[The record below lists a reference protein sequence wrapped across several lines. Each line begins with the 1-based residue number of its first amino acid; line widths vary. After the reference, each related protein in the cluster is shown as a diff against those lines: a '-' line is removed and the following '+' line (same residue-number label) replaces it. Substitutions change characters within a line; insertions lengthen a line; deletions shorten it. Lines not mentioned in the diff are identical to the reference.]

1 MHSVCPHDCP
11 SCCSLEVDVVDGRI
25 ADVTGTP
32 GHPFT
37 QGVIC
42 GKVREYAE
50 RVHSPL
56 RVLTPL
62 RRVGAKG
69 EGRFAR
75 ISWDDALAEIARRW
89 RAIVA
94 EHGAEAILPF
104 SYAGSMGQVQ
114 FHAGHPL
121 FHALGASRLDRSICV
136 STAYTGW
143 RATVGQVT
151 GNDSEQMVGADL
163 VVLWG
168 VNAAYSTINV
178 MTLVKQAR
186 QAGAHVVVIDPYRTP
201 TAVQGDEHLPVRPG
215 SDGALAL
222 AVMHVLIGEGLVDGE
237 YVERATLGFDALAEH
252 VKAWPP
258 ERVAPLVGLDGSRHG
273 AAGEDALR
281 VLVESG
287 RRVSEPDAGPARA
300 RPRGPLHGGARA
312 GDDGHRALR
321 RPRAAGDDVDG
332 ARGPVPLVRPLLL
345 PVCRAGDRPAGRGA
359 IELGRLRRAGAG
371 AGRGHGSLR
380 ARPRRGAP
388 ERARRRSAARQR
400 HHARAAQARTI
411 GAAGAAAA
419 LHAVRGGRAD
429 AVGQGRVRLRV
440 ARRAGPARAADV
452 GAARRGSAARRARR
466 AVSAAVHRPAEPLL
480 PELVVQPVGAAAAPA
495 VRDGDRHDSA

>member
-69 EGRFAR
+69 EGRFER
-75 ISWDDALAEIARRW
+75 ISWDDAVAEIARRW
-89 RAIVA
+89 RGIIAD
-94 EHGAEAILPF
+94 HGGEAILPF

-114 FHAGHPL
+114 FFAGHPL
-121 FHALGASRLDRSICV
+121 FHALGASRLDRTICV

-163 VVLWG
+163 VILWG

-186 QAGAHVVVIDPYRTP
+186 ARGAFVIVVDPYRTP
-201 TAVQGDEHLPVRPG
+201 TAQQADLHLMVRPG
-215 SDGALAL
+215 TDAALAL
-222 AVMHVLIGEGLVDGE
+222 AVMHVLIAEGHLDRD
-237 YVERATLGFDALAEH
+237 YIERATLGIERLAEH
-252 VKAWPP
+252 VKAYSP
-258 ERVAPLVGLDGSRHG
+258 EAVAPIVGLDVATIVRFARRYGAGPRTFIRIGIGISRHDNGGMTCRTLACLPALTG
-273 AAGEDALR
+273 AYAD
-281 VLVESG
+281 
-287 RRVSEPDAGPARA
+287 P
-300 RPRGPLHGGARA
+300 HGGALLSSTA
-312 GDDGHRALR
+312 GFGFDYSVLE
-321 RPRAAGDDVDG
+321 RPD
-332 ARGPVPLVRPLLL
+332 LQ
-345 PVCRAGDRPAGRGA
+345 PA
-359 IELGRLRRAGAG
+359 
-371 AGRGHGSLR
+371 
-380 ARPRRGAP
+380 P
-388 ERARRRSAARQR
+388 
-400 HHARAAQARTI
+400 
-411 GAAGAAAA
+411 
-419 LHAVRGGRAD
+419 
-429 AVGQGRVRLRV
+429 
-440 ARRAGPARAADV
+440 PARIV
-452 GAARRGSAARRARR
+452 
-466 AVSAAVHRPAEPLL
+466 
-480 PELVVQPVGAAAAPA
+480 
-495 VRDGDRHDSA
+495 DRKS